1 MKQRGHGRLRLP
13 RARLGTSEMFY
24 RLRGPAV
31 LTFLMHRAAFSV
43 MASCRLKRR
52 RVSVDQSVGWRS
64 KEWLPPHP
72 AVALKNQRSIL
83 I

>member
-1 MKQRGHGRLRLP
+1 
-13 RARLGTSEMFY
+13 
-24 RLRGPAV
+24 
-31 LTFLMHRAAFSV
+31 MHRAAFSV